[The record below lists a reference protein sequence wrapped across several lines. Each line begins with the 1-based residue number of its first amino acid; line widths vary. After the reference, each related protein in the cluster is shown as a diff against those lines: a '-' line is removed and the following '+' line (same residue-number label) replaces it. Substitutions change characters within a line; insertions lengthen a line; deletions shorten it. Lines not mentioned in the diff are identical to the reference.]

1 MSQSTPPYDL
11 IPTRLPP
18 AASLIRRMCCWFYEG
33 LLLFGV
39 VFMAGY
45 LFGTL
50 SQTKHA
56 LNNRH
61 GLQAFVFL
69 VLALYFTF
77 FWHRGQTLAMKTWH
91 LKITALDGLALS
103 QKQALL
109 RYVFAWIWF
118 VPPLVLAT
126 LLDQSSIQA
135 LGMVLAWILLWALGS
150 KFHKDNQFWHDHWA
164 LTRIVDVRPELS
176 QTSDTITP

>member
-11 IPTRLPP
+11 TATRLPP
-18 AASLIRRMCCWFYEG
+18 AASLTRRMCCWFYEG

-39 VFMAGY
+39 IFIAGY

-77 FWHRGQTLAMKTWH
+77 FWHKGQTLAMKTWH
-91 LKITALDGLALS
+91 LKITTLDGLALP

-118 VPPLVLAT
+118 VPPLALAT
-126 LLDQSSIQA
+126 LFDQSGIQA
-135 LGMVLAWILLWALGS
+135 LGVVVAWVIFWALGS
-150 KFHKDNQFWHDHWA
+150 KFHTDKQFWHDHWA

>member
-1 MSQSTPPYDL
+1 MSLQTFSTD
-11 IPTRLPP
+11 ISASQVPTP
-18 AASLIRRMCCWFYEG
+18 SLARRMCCWFYEG

-39 VFMAGY
+39 IFIAGY

-77 FWHRGQTLAMKTWH
+77 FWHKGQTLAMKTWH
-91 LKITALDGLALS
+91 IKITDLAGEPVS

-109 RYVFAWIWF
+109 RYAYAWIWF
-118 VPPLVLAT
+118 VPPLALAA
-126 LLDQSSIQA
+126 LLELSGIQA
-135 LGMVLAWILLWALGS
+135 VGIVTVWVLFWGFAS
-150 KFHKDNQFWHDHWA
+150 KVHFDKQFWHDHWA
-164 LTRIVDVRPELS
+164 GTRLTDTRSELS
-176 QTSDTITP
+176 QASDTITP

>member
-1 MSQSTPPYDL
+1 MSQQPSSADTGVNPL
-11 IPTRLPP
+11 PT
-18 AASLIRRMCCWFYEG
+18 ASVTRRMCCWLYEG

-39 VFMAGY
+39 IFIAGY

-77 FWHRGQTLAMKTWH
+77 FWHKGQTLAMKTWH
-91 LKITALDGLALS
+91 IKITTLDGNTLS

-109 RYVFAWIWF
+109 RYALAWIWF
-118 VPPLVLAT
+118 VPPLAMT
-126 LLDQSSIQA
+126 ALLDKSGIQA
-135 LGMVLAWILLWALGS
+135 LGILSLWVLFWALAS
-150 KFHKDNQFWHDHWA
+150 KAHADKQFWHDQWA
-164 LTRIVDVRPELS
+164 GTRLVDARSELS
-176 QTSDTITP
+176 QASDTITP